1 MKNRYYQI
9 LIILLIP
16 FISPL
21 AQNSNLLMQYFSGGY
36 NSMGRTGLAATNSNS
51 SFDLNP
57 AVLTNYSSVNISLAS
72 NFKCYNYTL
81 VRISS
86 QVGGTTW
93 NWNNSKLAFEQASF
107 IYPIN
112 QKLGIGIGIFQ
123 KLDPQF
129 VNKKRAI
136 TFSDLFLQETQGNL
150 YSAAL
155 SLGYKI
161 NDEISIGVSVY
172 NYFGNINS
180 RVTGDNHGND
190 LDKWVYL
197 ESELSGINF
206 RSGIL
211 LKKET
216 WSIGLVIET
225 PFKMDVNTTNDI
237 SSEGYF
243 ESLLPAYTQTYL
255 NMPWIIGAGFSFKG
269 YKNWLFEIDMET
281 RQYKQSDVRFNL
293 YEFGGLPVWE
303 SVNIF
308 RAGIQY
314 LIDSRLMIPFRAG
327 YAYIPQLY
335 YSNNSVGISNNI
347 TSYTNTD
354 RNVKHVFT
362 IGSSARFSYL
372 TLNLNLE
379 YSVVEWHRT
388 LMVPFTISDEYN
400 EKDFILSIELLVRL
414 GAFL

>member
-1 MKNRYYQI
+1 
-9 LIILLIP
+9 
-16 FISPL
+16 
-21 AQNSNLLMQYFSGGY
+21 MQYFSGGY
-36 NSMGRTGLAATNSNS
+36 NSMGRTGLAAANLNS
-51 SFDLNP
+51 SFDINP
-57 AVLTNYSSVNISLAS
+57 AILTNYSSVNISLAN
-72 NFKCYNYTL
+72 NFKYYNYAL

-93 NWNNSKLAFEQASF
+93 NWNDSKLAFEQASF

-112 QKLGIGIGIFQ
+112 KKLFVGLGIFQ
-123 KLDPQF
+123 KLDPHF

-136 TFSDLFLQETQGNL
+136 TFSDLFVQETKGNL
-150 YSAAL
+150 YSAAF
-155 SLGYKI
+155 SIGFNI
-161 NDEISIGVSVY
+161 NDVISIGVSVY
-172 NYFGNINS
+172 DYFGNINS

-197 ESELSGINF
+197 ESKLSGINF

-211 LKKET
+211 IKKET
-216 WSIGLVIET
+216 WSIGLVIES

-237 SSEGYF
+237 SSERYF
-243 ESLLPAYTQTYL
+243 ESLLPTYTQTYL
-255 NMPWIIGAGFSFKG
+255 NMPWIIGVGFSFSG
-269 YKNWLFEIDMET
+269 YNNWLFEIDMET

-314 LIDSRLMIPFRAG
+314 LIERSLTIPIRAG

-335 YSNNSVGISNNI
+335 YSNKSVGISNII

-354 RNVKHVFT
+354 RNVKQVFT
-362 IGSSARFSYL
+362 IGTSARFNYL
-372 TLNLNLE
+372 TINLNLE
-379 YSVVEWHRT
+379 YSIVKWHRT
-388 LMVPFTISDEYN
+388 LIVPHTISDEYY
-400 EKDFILSIELLVRL
+400 EKDFIFSLELLIRL
-414 GAFL
+414 GEIL